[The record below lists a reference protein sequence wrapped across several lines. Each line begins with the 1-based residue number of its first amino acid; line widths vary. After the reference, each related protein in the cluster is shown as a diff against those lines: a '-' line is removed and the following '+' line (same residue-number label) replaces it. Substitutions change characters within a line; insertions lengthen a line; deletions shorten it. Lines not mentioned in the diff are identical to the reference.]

1 MGTAVGALV
10 GVPVG
15 MADGSG
21 VGIFVGDGV
30 GDVVGAGDLRRIG
43 VTKAGTSRP
52 QSINKSLEDYQ
63 TKDRQS
69 TSE

>member
-1 MGTAVGALV
+1 MAVGTAVGALV

-15 MADGSG
+15 MLDGSG

-43 VTKAGTSRP
+43 VTKAGTSSP
-52 QSINKSLEDYQ
+52 L
-63 TKDRQS
+63 KD
-69 TSE
+69 E